1 MAIGRISGQMLK
13 ANLLRSG
20 TDLAFETNLL
30 ALDVT
35 NSRVGVGTASPA
47 TTFHVSA
54 TDAIRVPSGT
64 TAQRPG
70 SPANGDIRYNSTT
83 SQIEGYSNGQFRS
96 MVGSGISNV
105 VEDTTPQLGGDL
117 DINGN
122 AIVSTS
128 DGNIAITPNGT
139 GEVDISKVDIDSGAI
154 DGTAIGANSASTGAF
169 TTLSS
174 SGNTTIGDASGDT
187 TTFNSASWTLANAT
201 TVSGTW
207 ANLGTVTTAD
217 INGGS
222 IDGAVIGAASAAAGT
237 FTNLTASGTT
247 ISITD
252 SNGSGVIDGVNI
264 GANSAGTGAFTT
276 LETSGA
282 LTVGGNLTVNGTTT
296 TIDSATLT
304 VEDPMIQ
311 LAKNNSGGAA
321 NSFDQG
327 LFFNRGSLDNVVFL
341 WDESADEFVA
351 AVSASEDGTT
361 AGNVTLDSYAGMRV
375 GVLKASELNT
385 GTIKAADGT
394 ASSTIANSTG
404 VHTIASS
411 VLTTTDINGG
421 TVDGVTIGGASAG
434 AGTFTTLASTGNT
447 TIGDA
452 SGDTTTFNSA
462 SWTLANAT
470 TVSGTWASL
479 GTVTT
484 ADINGGT
491 IDGAAIGGASASTGA
506 FTTIDAS
513 QGIDIPADDQ
523 SLRIGAGNDFTVAHD
538 GSNTAVA
545 NGTGNLTI
553 TTAASSSVIINEDSA
568 DVDFRV
574 ESNGNTHGLFVDAGN
589 DRVGVMTS
597 SPGYALDVSGSTDA
611 LKLPSGTTAQR
622 PTATAGIIRYNSQTS
637 KYEACNDGST
647 YVELAIAGDTP
658 SISKVSATG
667 DGSSTVFG
675 SFFGSAPET
684 VNNVLVFIDNVMQEP
699 TENYTVSGTTI
710 TFTSA
715 PHSGARI
722 FALTGFDNTALASSG
737 VARTQTS
744 SVSFES
750 TATTIMSFN
759 QASYRS
765 AELLITITDAA
776 NTEYSVQKAVV
787 IHNGTTA
794 FGTVYA
800 VTNTGS
806 TDLATIAFNH
816 DGSNT
821 IEVKATSTGG
831 AQTALVQYSLQA
843 V

>member
-264 GANSAGTGAFTT
+264 GANSAGTGAFTNVT
-276 LETSGA
+276 TSGT

-321 NSFDQG
+321 NAFDQG

-470 TVSGTWASL
+470 TVSGTWANL

-491 IDGAAIGGASASTGA
+491 IDGTAIGGASASTGA

-523 SLRIGAGNDFTVAHD
+523 SLRIGAGNDFTIAHD

-611 LKLPSGTTAQR
+611 FKLPSGTTAQR

>member
-470 TVSGTWASL
+470 TVSGTWANL

-513 QGIDIPADDQ
+513 QGIDIPADNQ
-523 SLRIGAGNDFTVAHD
+523 SLRIGAGNDFTIAHD
-538 GSNTAVA
+538 ASNTAIT

-553 TTAASSSVIINEDSA
+553 TTAASSSVVINEDSA

-776 NTEYSVQKAVV
+776 NTEYLSL
-787 IHNGTTA
+787 IH
-794 FGTVYA
+794 
-800 VTNTGS
+800 
-806 TDLATIAFNH
+806 I
-816 DGSNT
+816 
-821 IEVKATSTGG
+821 
-831 AQTALVQYSLQA
+831 
-843 V
+843 

>member
-128 DGNIAITPNGT
+128 NGNIAITPNGS

-470 TVSGTWASL
+470 TVSGTWANL

-513 QGIDIPADDQ
+513 QGIDIPADSQ
-523 SLRIGAGNDFTVAHD
+523 SLRIGAGNDFTIAHD
-538 GSNTAVA
+538 GSNTAIA

>member
-139 GEVDISKVDIDSGAI
+139 GEVDISKVDIDSGTI
-154 DGTAIGANSASTGAF
+154 DGTNIGASTPGTGAF

-174 SGNTTIGDASGDT
+174 TGNTTLGDASGDT
-187 TTFNSASWTLANAT
+187 VTFNAAAITLSNAT
-201 TVSGTW
+201 TVTGTF
-207 ANLGTVTTAD
+207 ADLGTVTTAD

-222 IDGAVIGAASAAAGT
+222 IDGATIGAASPAAGT

-421 TVDGVTIGGASAG
+421 TIDGATIGGSSAG

-470 TVSGTWASL
+470 TVSGTWANL

-491 IDGAAIGGASASTGA
+491 IDGTAIGGASASTGA

-523 SLRIGAGNDFTVAHD
+523 SLRIGAGNDFTIAHD
-538 GSNTAVA
+538 GSNTAIA
-545 NGTGNLTI
+545 NATGNLTI

-611 LKLPSGTTAQR
+611 FKLPSGTTAQR